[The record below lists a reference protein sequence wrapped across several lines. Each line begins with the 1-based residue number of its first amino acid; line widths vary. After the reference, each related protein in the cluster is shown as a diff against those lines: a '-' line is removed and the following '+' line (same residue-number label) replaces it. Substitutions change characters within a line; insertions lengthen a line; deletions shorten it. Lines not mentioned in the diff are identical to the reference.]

1 MTPPSMA
8 DAVAAVENACRS
20 ARSAPREEPE
30 RRHRTDEPPAVVR
43 EVAAALETA
52 FRSHRLAVPDQTP
65 YGIVAVTGHAG
76 PGVPRAAFATVDA
89 VTLFE
94 AESPWT
100 GVLADMYPDV
110 GWLFLVC
117 ADFGRMR
124 GPRAGAAYPELLA
137 GAGALAHALRLAV
150 SCPRP
155 DARIHTGSHRPVT
168 SAVRRRHP
176 GMRHLVTVSAG
187 PLDGSPT

>member
-20 ARSAPREEPE
+20 ARSAPRREPE
-30 RRHRTDEPPAVVR
+30 RRHRADEPAAVVR
-43 EVAAALETA
+43 EVAAALQTA
-52 FRSHRLAVPDQTP
+52 FRFHRLAVPDQTP

-89 VTLFE
+89 VAPFE
-94 AESPWT
+94 AESSWT
-100 GVLADMYPDV
+100 GVLADACPDV

-124 GPRAGAAYPELLA
+124 GPRAGAVYPELLA

-150 SCPRP
+150 SCPRRGT
-155 DARIHTGSHRPVT
+155 RIHTGSHRPVT
-168 SAVRRRHP
+168 SAVRRPHP